1 MWQKLFKQTSLLIRR
16 MEKLSSR
23 KCDSTGVKLTSFM
36 HGRH

>member
-1 MWQKLFKQTSLLIRR
+1 

-36 HGRH
+36 HETH